1 MSNRGMIMRECDRM
15 NETRRVYEGKID
27 SSRFFR
33 TIRGD
38 LLMTGNEAGD
48 QEMMLD
54 LVCSCMERGDL
65 PTLVLSGH
73 MELLRA
79 LQEKRSAREITRVMT
94 SCPSERNYM
103 PFYGMSARQI
113 MRFVRMAA
121 EELGEGAL
129 SEEVMIYTAAAL
141 NIVSAR
147 YPLSL
152 PALTKLLEEDDA
164 SISEFALRMGLPDV
178 TADNIRG
185 NHQAGIVLRRLCEYL
200 EEVFEE
206 IYAPGSD
213 TKYNL
218 QSGAQG
224 NAAVMAVYACSGDQ
238 HIMNAYWKEEIY
250 HALKR
255 VPRLRVI
262 LDEMPFEGEDDEM
275 LKYLLTAK
283 RQGKIELILSVKN
296 AGELLTD
303 PAVLDFANIVL
314 SRQSTPAAT
323 DALSRELF
331 GTYQCHC
338 PVPAAGDTPHILFSV
353 KKAVH
358 WQIRAEE
365 RLRVRSLDLCRRQ
378 TVFHAPSGY
387 LAVKTTANDNV
398 YLIRASDFLP
408 RERDGPRG
416 TGIRAVS
423 GVTAATVILTVVS
436 LLAAVGIAADF
447 NDITARIAIFT
458 VHILSSGFPV
468 LVVITAVIYF
478 AARMKWKIRRRFW
491 RW

>member
-27 SSRFFR
+27 SGRFFR

-54 LVCSCMERGDL
+54 LVYSCMERGDL

-94 SCPSERNYM
+94 SCQLERNYM

-178 TADNIRG
+178 IADNIRG
-185 NHQAGIVLRRLCEYL
+185 NHEAGIVLRRLCEYL

-206 IYAPGSD
+206 IYAPGTD
-213 TKYNL
+213 TKYNF
-218 QSGAQG
+218 QSGAKG
-224 NAAVMAVYACSGDQ
+224 NVEVMAVYACSPDQ
-238 HIMNAYWKEEIY
+238 HIMNAYFKEEVY
-250 HALKR
+250 HTLDHAAR
-255 VPRLRVI
+255 VRVI
-262 LDEMPFEGEDDEM
+262 LDEMAFEGENDE
-275 LKYLLTAK
+275 LLNYLLTAK
-283 RQGKIELILSVKN
+283 QQGKIELILSVKN
-296 AGELLTD
+296 AGKVLSD
-303 PAVLDFANIVL
+303 PSGLDFANIVL
-314 SRQSTPAAT
+314 FQQSTPAAT
-323 DALSRELF
+323 DELSRKLF
-331 GTYQCHC
+331 GTFQYHY
-338 PVPAAGDTPHILFSV
+338 PVPAAGDMPHVMFSV
-353 KKAVH
+353 RKAVH
-358 WQIRAEE
+358 WQSQTEE
-365 RLRVRSLDLCRRQ
+365 RPRVRSLDLGRRQ
-378 TVFHAPSGY
+378 RGLCTPSDH
-387 LAVKTTANDNV
+387 LAVKTTANDNI
-398 YLIRASDFLP
+398 YLIRTLDFLP
-408 RERDGPRG
+408 
-416 TGIRAVS
+416 
-423 GVTAATVILTVVS
+423 
-436 LLAAVGIAADF
+436 
-447 NDITARIAIFT
+447 
-458 VHILSSGFPV
+458 
-468 LVVITAVIYF
+468 
-478 AARMKWKIRRRFW
+478 KKISYPKGGGYQ
-491 RW
+491 